1 MQGKTLYDRCR
12 QTGKQALLDQ
22 WHPDRNSGLTPGQVT
37 AGSHKK
43 VWWRCKMGHE
53 WQAEVRSRYLGTG
66 CPLLRGEKSCT
77 RGERSCHPEAR
88 AGRPVASHKK
98 WGNNPGSG
106 HPGQSQKSVV
116 GVPKGAPVAGS
127 GHGPERRGGLPGVR
141 REGCDSGRRGLGH
154 PISKAGLP
162 SGTGRKTGRLLR
174 IPSRLTATVRYG
186 GAVKRGT
193 PIRQR
198 WPPEPTGGEAAPTA
212 PERGCWPD
220 LTT

>member
-66 CPLLRGEKSCT
+66 CPYCAGKKAVPGESDLVT
-77 RGERSCHPEAR
+77 RKPELAAQWHPTKNGAITPDQVTP
-88 AGRPVASHKK
+88 GSHKK
-98 WGNNPGSG
+98 VWW
-106 HPGQSQKSVV
+106 VC
-116 GVPKGAPVAGS
+116 PKGHQWQALVMARSAG
-127 GHGPERRGGLPGVR
+127 
-141 REGCDSGRRGLGH
+141 EGCPVCAG
-154 PISKAGLP
+154 KAVIPGEGD

-212 PERGCWPD
+212 PERGYWPD